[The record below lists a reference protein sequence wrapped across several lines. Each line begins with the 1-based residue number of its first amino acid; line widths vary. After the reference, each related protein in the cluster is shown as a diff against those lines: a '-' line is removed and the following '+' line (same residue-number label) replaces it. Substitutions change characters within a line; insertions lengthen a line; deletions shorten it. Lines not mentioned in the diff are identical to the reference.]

1 MNIQHT
7 NHKGLYLLFSLLILA
22 LTSAFAIAR
31 DTQTIR
37 VGGSAESIYDTRIAD
52 IEILISLLFNEM
64 FKDQDKQLKIK
75 IYDSDLLLS
84 KQLVEGRLDA
94 AFMNPVFFLN
104 NIDHLNSQ
112 YTYAVQHGSTTK
124 TKYVVLVRRDS
135 GITSLA
141 GLRNKKIIIPSG
153 HRVGQRFL
161 DVELMRDGLPD
172 TEGIF
177 SELRHT
183 RETNAAIVNLFF
195 GQVDA
200 ALVTDFSYQVA
211 CELNRQIPDALQIIR
226 TSEPLIHMLV
236 SVRKDFP
243 PQIVESLLPF
253 TKIFDNS
260 PRLRYLQKTFLF
272 EGVSKITAED
282 ISDIQSLNREYV
294 ALKKQSLLQ

>member
-1 MNIQHT
+1 
-7 NHKGLYLLFSLLILA
+7 LYWLLGLLILT
-22 LTSAFAIAR
+22 LTSAFANAR

-37 VGGSAESIYDTRIAD
+37 VGGSAESIYDIRITD

-75 IYDSDLLLS
+75 IYDSDRLLS
-84 KQLVEGRLDA
+84 RQLAEGKLDA
-94 AFMNPVFFLN
+94 AFMNPVFYLDH
-104 NIDHLNSQ
+104 IDHLNSQ
-112 YTYAVQHGSTTK
+112 FTYAVEHGSSIK
-124 TKYVVLVRRDS
+124 TKYVVLVRHDS

-172 TEGIF
+172 SEGTF

-211 CELNRQIPDALQIIR
+211 SELNQQIPNTLQIIR
-226 TSEPLIHMLV
+226 TSKPLTHMLL
-236 SVRKDFP
+236 SVHKGFP
-243 PQIVESLLPF
+243 PQIVEKLLPF
-253 TKIFDNS
+253 TKVFENN
-260 PRLRYLQKTFLF
+260 PRLQYLQKTFLF
-272 EGVSKITAED
+272 EGITKITAED
-282 ISDIQSLNREYV
+282 ISDIQKLNSEYL
-294 ALKKQSLLQ
+294 ALKKESLLQ